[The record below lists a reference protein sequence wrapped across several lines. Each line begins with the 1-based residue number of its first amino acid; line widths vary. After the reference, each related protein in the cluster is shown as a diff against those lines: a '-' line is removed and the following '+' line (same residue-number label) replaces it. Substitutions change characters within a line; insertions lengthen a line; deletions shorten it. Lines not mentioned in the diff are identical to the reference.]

1 MNVRFEGEL
10 PYVTAR
16 PEWGPP
22 WRFHQLGSPEEID
35 TLVPPETGEDVY
47 WAWLDE
53 GAGLVRLRAFAV
65 DDGIPEDPA
74 TGSAALQLTAELGR
88 PIEIRQGAG
97 AVLYARPVDDGR
109 AEVGGRVV
117 LDNDAE
123 APALP

>member
-1 MNVRFEGEL
+1 M
-10 PYVTAR
+10 
-16 PEWGPP
+16 
-22 WRFHQLGSPEEID
+22 
-35 TLVPPETGEDVY
+35 
-47 WAWLDE
+47 
-53 GAGLVRLRAFAV
+53 RLRAFAV

-97 AVLYARPVDDGR
+97 AVLHARPVDDGR